1 MTYLNVEEYRVRLGR
16 DGEVLQGAVWV
27 RELREWELEAGDV
40 RHVAA
45 ASSEA
50 ESRPELFFRRMVATL
65 EPENL
70 WLRTCGTC
78 VHFRR
83 SAQEGAVESGWS
95 GFCDYS
101 APESFEKGSQP
112 GVVALLAADCHH
124 FEYRQGEPQPAE
136 TLLGVAGE
144 NHAPDPETTLP
155 MRTRTTSEKGG
166 LLGAIRRLLGGASTE
181 TPTTPTGVIER
192 PGGQPCPVCGTR
204 MTNRAS
210 ITNATP
216 EGDERVFSLWR
227 CPNCH
232 TNCLDDWLEAYV
244 GSKSRDAE
252 RLYVVPPSEADV
264 AVDKVRQCPRP
275 DIKGCTCISNQWFE
289 AWGDRLLEK
298 GRRIQHR
305 ESVVSL

>member
-1 MTYLNVEEYRVRLGR
+1 MTYLNVEEYRVRLSG
-16 DGEVLQGAVWV
+16 DDEILQGAVWV
-27 RELREWELEAGDV
+27 RENREWELEAGQV

-50 ESRPELFFRRMVATL
+50 ERRPELFFRRMAATL
-65 EPENL
+65 EQEDL

-83 SAQEGAVESGWS
+83 SAHEPAVGSGWS
-95 GFCDYS
+95 GFCNYT
-101 APESFEKGSQP
+101 APESFEKGSEP
-112 GVVALLAADCHH
+112 GVVSLLAADCHH
-124 FEYRQGEPQPAE
+124 FEYRRGEPLAADE
-136 TLLGVAGE
+136 LLGVAAEVG
-144 NHAPDPETTLP
+144 PLDPESTLP
-155 MRTRTTSEKGG
+155 IRTHAASEKGG
-166 LLGAIRRLLGGASTE
+166 LLGAIKKLLGGAGE
-181 TPTTPTGVIER
+181 EKPAVPTGVIER

-216 EGDERVFSLWR
+216 EGDERVFSIWR

-244 GSKSRDAE
+244 GSKARDAE

-275 DIKGCTCISNQWFE
+275 DVKGCTCVSNQWFE